1 MKKSGNEID
10 QPTAG
15 NSQSALLHNGRSE
28 TAMSFLN
35 RIKPSFWEYE
45 HAPFEPYKHLF
56 NFRRIWK
63 QSVIIFSIVA
73 IVPLVVTA
81 LFSYRVHRS
90 STESELM
97 RNTIRLVSNTEQ
109 SIFFF
114 FKEYRSVLDLV
125 THGNTFEN
133 LSRGDNFDNLL
144 TIAQMEIDGIDGLE
158 IIDSSGLRRA
168 FAGSTPLK
176 KQLLDRRPSYRDVF
190 EHSVHVSEVF
200 SVSGGSYHVNY
211 TVGRMFPDGKRYFL
225 RAIINTEGLNRF
237 IDRLST
243 DTSEDIFLS
252 NQQGVLQ
259 TPSRFFGSPMTKI
272 DLPVSEA
279 TYEASLFETRDSAG
293 NQLIVGQAL
302 IPQTPFTLMVI
313 QSKEATLQTWYKT
326 PKAFMWILV
335 LSVLFIFA
343 VTIAMATW
351 LVDQMHEAD
360 QERVRTL
367 HQVEQTTKM
376 ASLGRLASGV
386 AHEINNPLAIINQK
400 AGHIKDILSVSDD
413 FEQHRKLTELA
424 DAIVSSVQRS
434 SSVTKRLRDFAGH
447 LNASI
452 ETIDLKEIITEVN
465 QILAKESN
473 LRCIAIHID
482 VADDLPSFK
491 SDRGRLEQIFFN
503 LFNHMISTM
512 KEGGH
517 LDIKAHW
524 LDEET
529 IAVILSDNGPG
540 LPESELKGIF
550 EPFSNFTTN
559 TGSTNLSLAVTYA
572 LVQQIGGDV
581 SIDSRLGIG
590 TRFDIR
596 IPAKLPESI
605 AQMSRGG
612 DNL

>member
-1 MKKSGNEID
+1 
-10 QPTAG
+10 
-15 NSQSALLHNGRSE
+15 
-28 TAMSFLN
+28 MSFLE

-45 HAPFEPYKHLF
+45 HAHIEPYKHLF

-63 QSVIIFSIVA
+63 QTVIIFSIVA

-97 RNTIRLVSNTEQ
+97 RSTIRLVSNTDQ

-125 THGNTFEN
+125 THGNTFEELGGAAKFN
-133 LSRGDNFDNLL
+133 NLL
-144 TIAQMEIDGIDGLE
+144 TIARMEIDGIDGLE
-158 IIDSSGLRRA
+158 IIDSAGKRRA
-168 FAGSTPLK
+168 FAGSTALEA
-176 KQLLDRRPSYRDVF
+176 QLLDRRPSYRNVF
-190 EHSVHVSEVF
+190 ERSIHVSEVF
-200 SVSGGSYHVNY
+200 SVSDGTYHFNY
-211 TVGRMFPDGKRYFL
+211 TVGRMLPDGKRYFL
-225 RAIINTEGLNRF
+225 RAIINTQGLNKF
-237 IDRLST
+237 INGLT
-243 DTSEDIFLS
+243 TGKSEDIFLL
-252 NQQGVLQ
+252 NRQGVLQ
-259 TPSRFFGSPMTKI
+259 TPSSFFGKPLTRI
-272 DLPVSEA
+272 GLPLPEA
-279 TYEASLFETRDSAG
+279 TYEASLFETQDSSGNKLIAG
-293 NQLIVGQAL
+293 QIL
-302 IPQTPFTLMVI
+302 IPQTPFILMVI
-313 QSKEATLQTWYKT
+313 KSKDVTLQTWYKT

-335 LSVLFIFA
+335 LSVLVIFA

-351 LVDQMHEAD
+351 LVDQMHETD

-413 FEQHRKLTELA
+413 HEHHQKLTELA

-452 ETIDLKEIITEVN
+452 EEIDLREVVTEVN

-473 LRCIAIHID
+473 FKCIAIHID
-482 VADDLPSFK
+482 VADDMPHFM

-503 LFNHMISTM
+503 LFNYMISTM
-512 KEGGH
+512 NEGGH
-517 LDIKAHW
+517 LDIKAQW
-524 LDEET
+524 QDKDN
-529 IAVILSDNGPG
+529 IAVTLSDNGPG
-540 LPESELKGIF
+540 LPESDIKGIF
-550 EPFSNFTTN
+550 EPFSNFATN
-559 TGSTNLSLAVTYA
+559 TGSANLSLAITYA
-572 LVQQIGGDV
+572 LVQQIGGDID
-581 SIDSRLGIG
+581 IDSRLGIG

-596 IPAKLPESI
+596 IPAQLPESV
-605 AQMSRGG
+605 AEMLRGG
-612 DNL
+612 TACKFTPREKT

>member
-1 MKKSGNEID
+1 MF
-10 QPTAG
+10 
-15 NSQSALLHNGRSE
+15 
-28 TAMSFLN
+28 FLK

-63 QSVIIFSIVA
+63 QTVIIFSIVA

-97 RNTIRLVSNTEQ
+97 RSTIRLVSNTEQ

-125 THGNTFEN
+125 THGNTFEE
-133 LSRGDNFDNLL
+133 LSGASDFNNLL

-158 IIDSSGLRRA
+158 IIDTSGLQRA
-168 FAGSTPLK
+168 FAGPAPLK
-176 KQLLDRRPSYRDVF
+176 TRLLDRRPSYRDVF
-190 EHSVHVSEVF
+190 ERSVYVSEVF
-200 SVSGGSYHVNY
+200 SVSDGSYHFNY

-237 IDRLST
+237 IDRLT
-243 DTSEDIFLS
+243 TGTSEDIFLL
-252 NQQGVLQ
+252 NHKGVLQ
-259 TPSRFFGSPMTKI
+259 TPSSFFGNPLTPI
-272 DLPVSEA
+272 DLPVPEA
-279 TYEASLFETRDSAG
+279 THEANLVETRDSAG
-293 NQLIVGQAL
+293 NQLIVGQVL
-302 IPQTPFTLMVI
+302 IPQTPFTLMVVK
-313 QSKEATLQTWYKT
+313 SKEVTLQTWYKT

-335 LSVLFIFA
+335 LSVLVIFA

-376 ASLGRLASGV
+376 ASLGCLASGV

-400 AGHIKDILSVSDD
+400 VGHIKDILALNNDY
-413 FEQHRKLTELA
+413 EHHPKLTELA
-424 DAIVSSVQRS
+424 DAIINSVQRS

-452 ETIDLKEIITEVN
+452 EKIDLKEIIIEVN

-473 LRCIAIHID
+473 SRGIAIHID

-503 LFNHMISTM
+503 LFNYMISTM
-512 KEGGH
+512 NEGGH
-517 LDIKAHW
+517 LDIKAQW
-524 LDEET
+524 QDKDN

-540 LPESELKGIF
+540 LPESKLKGIF
-550 EPFSNFTTN
+550 EPFSNFATN
-559 TGSTNLSLAVTYA
+559 TGSTDLSLAITYA
-572 LVQQIGGDV
+572 LVQQIGGHIG
-581 SIDSRLGIG
+581 IDSRFGIG

-596 IPAKLPESI
+596 IPAQLPESVVE
-605 AQMSRGG
+605 MLHVETRCKFTPR
-612 DNL
+612 